1 MYQTTTSVPTAH
13 ITKSRGRLKTYNTN
27 VYLKDGSTF
36 EIELFNPKTVSVL
49 AKIWINDS
57 LISTSGIV
65 LRPGQ
70 RAFIER
76 FIDDPKKF
84 VFNTYEVENTSEAKA
99 ATKANGKI
107 RVDFYDEDTTPK
119 YNLIQEYNGWPN
131 NGTITYPNPIFPKF
145 PPPGVKYRK
154 SVIGGCGLNDDSM
167 RRVTFGGT
175 GDAPANMFF
184 CNSNLSDSMQN
195 VGATACYTSS
205 TNMKS
210 MPTMDWMAQEQERS
224 ATVETGRIE
233 KGAKSNQKFDTINMD
248 FNSWISSTSTWQ
260 ILPNSAKPVETAE
273 IRDYCTNCGMRQ
285 KKQTWKFCPNCGT
298 PANE

>member
-1 MYQTTTSVPTAH
+1 MYHQTSTAPSAH
-13 ITKSRGRLKTYNTN
+13 ITKSRGRLKTYNSN

-49 AKIWINDS
+49 AKIWINDT
-57 LISTSGIV
+57 LISQSGIV

-84 VFNTYEVENTSEAKA
+84 MFNTYEVENTSEAKA
-99 ATKANGKI
+99 ATKANGKV
-107 RVDFYDEDTTPK
+107 RVDFYDEDTSPK
-119 YNLIQEYNGWPN
+119 FNLIQEYNGWPKS
-131 NGTITYPNPIFPKF
+131 YPQ
-145 PPPGVKYRK
+145 PGIRYY
-154 SVIGGCGLNDDSM
+154 GGVTDDLIS

-175 GDAPANMFF
+175 GTPAPGMFF
-184 CNSNLSDSMQN
+184 CSTNLSDSMTN
-195 VGATACYTSS
+195 IGAVPSTYTSS
-205 TNMKS
+205 VSMKS
-210 MPTMDWMAQEQERS
+210 ESPVMDWMSQEQERS
-224 ATVETGRIE
+224 VKSVETGRIE

-248 FNSWISSTSTWQ
+248 FNSWIASTVSWQ
-260 ILPNSAKPVETAE
+260 IMPQSAKPVETND
-273 IRDYCTNCGMRQ
+273 IREYCTNCGMRQ